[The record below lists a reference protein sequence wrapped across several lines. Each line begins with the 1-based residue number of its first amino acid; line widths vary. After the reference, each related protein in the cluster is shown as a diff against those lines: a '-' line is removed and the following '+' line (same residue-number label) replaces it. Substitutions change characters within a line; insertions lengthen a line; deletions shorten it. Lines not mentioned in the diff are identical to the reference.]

1 MLFQWSFALVVA
13 MVGSGEVASKQAAA
27 ARSDDEPAPAES
39 ETSGGDKLDGAA
51 LGGVRTKRDALPTIW
66 NAEGVGLQVGETT
79 ALMPHPTMLDRGTAT
94 RPTMASVAETIGEA
108 T

>member
-1 MLFQWSFALVVA
+1 
-13 MVGSGEVASKQAAA
+13 MVGSGEVASEQAAA
-27 ARSDDEPAPAES
+27 ARGDDEPTPAES
-39 ETSGGDKLDGAA
+39 DTSGCDKLGMEPR
-51 LGGVRTKRDALPTIW
+51 LVGVRTKRDALPTIW

-94 RPTMASVAETIGEA
+94 RPTMASVAETTGEA